1 MNWTTNRYRLR
12 HDDDWI
18 SAQQAF
24 TCICWG
30 ALLVFAV
37 IYEIAAPFAT

>member
-24 TCICWG
+24 TCICLG

-37 IYEIAAPFAT
+37 IYEIAAPFTT